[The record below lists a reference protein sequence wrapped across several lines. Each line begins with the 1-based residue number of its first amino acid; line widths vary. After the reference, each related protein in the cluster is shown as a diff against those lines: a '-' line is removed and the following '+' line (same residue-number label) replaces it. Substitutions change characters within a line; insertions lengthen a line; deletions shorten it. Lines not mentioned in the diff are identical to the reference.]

1 MLVTPPNLYVKI
13 LISNVILLGSGAFE
27 RQSDDETRGPMNKIN
42 EYIQFI
48 INKIISVTINEV
60 YNKEL

>member
-1 MLVTPPNLYVKI
+1 MLVSPPNLYVKI
-13 LISNVILLGSGAFE
+13 LISNVILLRSGAFE
-27 RQSDDETRGPMNKIN
+27 RRSDDEARGPMNKIN